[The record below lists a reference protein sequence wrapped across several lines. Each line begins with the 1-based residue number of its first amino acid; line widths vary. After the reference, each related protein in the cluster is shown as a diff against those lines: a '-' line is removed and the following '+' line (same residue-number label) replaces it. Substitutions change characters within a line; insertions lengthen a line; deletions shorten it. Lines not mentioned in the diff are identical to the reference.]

1 MVDLKNL
8 KIEQSFKDKQGDTY
22 IVASISNRGEVECVQ
37 LDNAD
42 NIIHCSAEVF
52 KEKFTPLE
60 ENFSLVVANED
71 YNIHKDSPLSSALIK
86 TSRIVATLNALLRVT
101 LRAAPPD
108 VKTAAVNAI
117 GATKALLQKLVE
129 EVRED

>member
-1 MVDLKNL
+1 MVDLAKL
-8 KIEQSFKDKQGDTY
+8 KQQDCFLDSKGQVF
-22 IVASISNRGEVECVQ
+22 IVSAVTNSGEVECVQ
-37 LDNAD
+37 LENAD
-42 NIIHCSAEVF
+42 NVVRFPVNTFTEM
-52 KEKFTPLE
+52 FTPITAL
-60 ENFSLVVANED
+60 SED

-101 LRAAPPD
+101 LRAAPQE
-108 VKTAAVNAI
+108 VRTAAINAI